1 MEMNGDGREK
11 EAYLAED
18 CEEVI
23 VKNYTTSVMFCL
35 GFGVERHPDRGGSV
49 FKMSR
54 RGAVEFNDLIQR
66 QN

>member
-1 MEMNGDGREK
+1 
-11 EAYLAED
+11 
-18 CEEVI
+18 
-23 VKNYTTSVMFCL
+23 MFCL

-66 QN
+66 QNGTGREQAYLRLSAYLIMNVW